1 MKQLITFLFI
11 VLLALK
17 AEAKKMVYPIEIVAG
32 MAELIVVG
40 EINSVK
46 GNTYVFDIGET
57 LKGKQYK
64 SITVEM
70 FEEWTCDIRF
80 AEPKKGQKL
89 CLFLK
94 RGKTNWQIINGST
107 GELLISNN
115 AITLG
120 DYGEY
125 NAVNHRYTPHR
136 LSVEEFKIGIREFSK
151 SYRYVGEYDFRDEK
165 AHFEQIGDDKQI
177 SKLKSTNQFSA
188 WLYKKMTKYSAVKV

>member
-1 MKQLITFLFI
+1 MKQIITFLFI
-11 VLLALK
+11 ILLASK

-46 GNTYVFDIGET
+46 GNTYIFDIGET

-64 SITVEM
+64 SITVKM
-70 FEEWTCDIRF
+70 FEEWTCDTRF

-94 RGKTNWQIINGST
+94 RGMTNWQIINGST

-120 DYGEY
+120 DEEY
-125 NAVNHRYTPHR
+125 KHVDYKYTPYR
-136 LSVEEFKIGIREFSK
+136 ISVEEFKIGLREFGK
-151 SYRYVGEYDFRDEK
+151 CYRFVGEYDFRDEK
-165 AHFEQIGDDKQI
+165 AHFEQIGDEKQI
-177 SKLKSTNQFSA
+177 SKLKNTNKFSA
-188 WLYKKMTKYSAVKV
+188 WLYKKMIKYSAVKV